1 MAIDQH
7 LLERKRPE
15 LLGIGLDENTGIIVK
30 GDTLSV
36 FGKSYVAIYDGT
48 RWSAE
53 RGAIYTL
60 KKGSREFFVLREG
73 DRYDLKIRKVITN
86 E

>member
-1 MAIDQH
+1 
-7 LLERKRPE
+7 
-15 LLGIGLDENTGIIVK
+15 LLGIGLDEDTGIIVK
-30 GDTLSV
+30 GDSFTV

-53 RGAIYTL
+53 RDTL
-60 KKGSREFFVLREG
+60 YQLPAGSREFYFLQSGEQ
-73 DRYDLKIRKVITN
+73 YDLQHRKIIT